1 MEVEM
6 RKFHITR
13 EVVETIEVEA
23 VDDYDAD
30 VVASETPSFDWVR
43 DIVSFVVSER
53 DENGRLV
60 TIRDE
65 E

>member
-1 MEVEM
+1 M